1 MSLSSQSNTLSNS
14 LRTFSAT
21 NSLLTNSI
29 PSEKSLE
36 SAVAIAIKYAN
47 DIKPGGKIYFRKTIS
62 LSELKTMIG
71 IVPNAKDSR
80 TYIQPDGGF
89 VFWEYMGKHVP
100 ILISEDKHQGTNDNR
115 FNDGLGRQSTGN
127 AIERAGKNINAVK
140 PLFMDKYNIY
150 PYALFCAGC
159 DFHSSET
166 ISTRIEGINCFKGNH
181 YLEVTSENDDEKN
194 EQYIVD
200 NILMNIDIK
209 KWHGEF
215 AASTFIKAHKWNEL
229 PNGASKWNVNERSM
243 ILKYI
248 VKQAM
253 VYYDK
258 LFNN

>member
-1 MSLSSQSNTLSNS
+1 MSRSQSTTLSNS
-14 LRTFSAT
+14 LRTFSAN

-47 DIKPGGKIYFRKTIS
+47 DIKPGGKIYYRKTIS

-71 IVPNAKDSR
+71 IEPNEKDSSR
-80 TYIQPDGGF
+80 TIQPDGGF

-100 ILISEDKHQGTNDNR
+100 ILISEDKYQGSNDNR
-115 FNDGLGRQSTGN
+115 HINNLPKQATGN

-140 PLFMDKYNIY
+140 PLFMNKYDIF

-229 PNGASKWNVNERSM
+229 PNGASKWNINERSM

-258 LFNN
+258 LSN